1 MVPSDDAHTFIL
13 ERQYTEVEV
22 IQGNLITFQ
31 TPIKKKFE
39 YIKGWEGDGESGEVE
54 GLTEDDIKKVD
65 TLDEAWRTFLIGM
78 QEANGII
85 TRNFQEQKQ
94 EMESQISD
102 LKGDVT
108 ENLKTFQKECPRAIE
123 SKSSADLE
131 ETRKA

>member
-1 MVPSDDAHTFIL
+1 
-13 ERQYTEVEV
+13 
-22 IQGNLITFQ
+22 
-31 TPIKKKFE
+31 
-39 YIKGWEGDGESGEVE
+39 
-54 GLTEDDIKKVD
+54 
-65 TLDEAWRTFLIGM
+65 M

-123 SKSSADLE
+123 SKNSADLE